1 MLLYLIVDA
10 AACGER
16 GAVQTAREAANNGVS
31 LIQLRDFTSHDSEYC
46 ETATAIMDAI
56 SGTDAKFIVG
66 ERPHLVQ
73 RLGAHGV
80 HIGEKYRDIRTARE
94 EIGCQALLGVSGF
107 TAEQIVADV
116 GADFSVDYLSVGPG
130 WETVSKPDAGA
141 AIGPEQAEARAAGSP
156 FASML
161 IGGIGA
167 GLFALLMEQL
177 LITRMY
183 ERHIDQALVTVGVS
197 LVVGAALGGWFG
209 NDLVQYPT
217 PSYFLNG
224 VNVFGAI
231 IPADRFFYI
240 GTAVLLLI
248 ANWALL
254 KYTRIGLI
262 IRAGV
267 ENRSMV
273 AALGINVRRAFST
286 VFFLGGFA
294 AGIGGV
300 LVSVYANG
308 VSPLI
313 AGQYLIYGF
322 IVVVIGGM
330 GSVPGSFLSAMMI
343 GVIRQF
349 ANYYITGLGDF
360 VVVIL
365 LAGVLLI
372 RPQGLLG
379 KVAA

>member
-1 MLLYLIVDA
+1 MSTFLLLLITGIA
-10 AACGER
+10 L
-16 GAVQTAREAANNGVS
+16 GALYFLIASGLS
-31 LIQLRDFTSHDSEYC
+31 LIYGLMGVLNF
-46 ETATAIMDAI
+46 
-56 SGTDAKFIVG
+56 
-66 ERPHLVQ
+66 
-73 RLGAHGV
+73 AHGAFLS
-80 HIGEKYRDIRTARE
+80 IGAFCGYWYAKQY
-94 EIGCQALLGVSGF
+94 GF
-107 TAEQIVADV
+107 MITTPKFLIA
-116 GADFSVDYLSVGPG
+116 
-130 WETVSKPDAGA
+130 
-141 AIGPEQAEARAAGSP
+141 
-156 FASML
+156 ML
-161 IGGIGA
+161 IGGLGA
-167 GLFALLMEQL
+167 GAFALLMEQI
-177 LITRMY
+177 LISKIY

-209 NDLVQYPT
+209 NDLIQFPVPAWLIS
-217 PSYFLNG
+217 SYKVG
-224 VNVFGAI
+224 GAI
-231 IPADRFFYI
+231 IPADRLIYI
-240 GTAVLLLI
+240 ATAIFLLV

-267 ENRSMV
+267 ENRNMV

-313 AGQYLIYGF
+313 AGQFLIYGF
-322 IVVVIGGM
+322 IVVVIGGL
-330 GSVPGSFLSAMMI
+330 GSVPGSFLAAMLI

-349 ANYYITGLGDF
+349 INYYITGLGDF

-365 LAGVLLI
+365 LAVVLLI

>member
-1 MLLYLIVDA
+1 MSTFLLLLITGIA
-10 AACGER
+10 L
-16 GAVQTAREAANNGVS
+16 GALYFLVASGLS
-31 LIQLRDFTSHDSEYC
+31 LIYGLMGVLNF
-46 ETATAIMDAI
+46 
-56 SGTDAKFIVG
+56 
-66 ERPHLVQ
+66 
-73 RLGAHGV
+73 AHGSFLT
-80 HIGEKYRDIRTARE
+80 IGAFFGYWYANKF
-94 EIGCQALLGVSGF
+94 GF
-107 TAEQIVADV
+107 MITTGEFFVA
-116 GADFSVDYLSVGPG
+116 
-130 WETVSKPDAGA
+130 
-141 AIGPEQAEARAAGSP
+141 
-156 FASML
+156 ML

-177 LITRMY
+177 LIKRLY
-183 ERHIDQALVTVGVS
+183 DRHIDQALVTVGVS
-197 LVVGAALGGWFG
+197 LVVLAAISGWFG
-209 NDLVQYPT
+209 TDLLQFPIPEWLISSHT
-217 PSYFLNG
+217 IA
-224 VNVFGAI
+224 GAI
-231 IPADRFFYI
+231 IPTDRLVYI
-240 GTAVLLLI
+240 STAAILLV

-267 ENRSMV
+267 ENRKMV
-273 AALGINVRRAFST
+273 AALGINVRRAFSA

-300 LVSVYANG
+300 LISVYASG

-313 AGQYLIYGF
+313 GGQFLIYGF

-330 GSVPGSFLSAMMI
+330 GSVPGSFIAAMMI

-379 KVAA
+379 KAAA